1 MTASIDYADKIDK
14 LLRKAAGNDSE
25 AEAEAL
31 REKAYAMMAKY
42 SIDQA
47 EIEARRRATGE
58 QVTEKIV
65 TKTIKVTGIFR
76 YGLVVMSSQ
85 IIDALENIGVQA
97 YMIDKQSAFVRQQN
111 GSPKFREAIDFVV
124 AGYESDVDQTV
135 LLLTSLQ
142 MQAAAAMTT
151 WWKNDPKHEYYAR
164 GLAFRSKRSFIEM
177 FGVGAGQKIRLAQ
190 RRARATLSSG
200 SGAEV
205 AIRDKSRDVEEFLA
219 DKGLTVKAKR
229 RKDGSWEAR
238 DSGYDAGQRA
248 NTGDPGVG
256 RTERKA
262 IT

>member
-1 MTASIDYADKIDK
+1 MTGAIDYADKIDK
-14 LLRKAAGNDSE
+14 LLRKATSTDAE

-47 EIEARRRATGE
+47 EIEARRRAAGE
-58 QVTEKIV
+58 QVIEKIV
-65 TKTIKVTGIFR
+65 TKTIKITGIFR
-76 YGLVVMSSQ
+76 YGLATMSTQ
-85 IIDALENIGVQA
+85 IILALENIGVQG
-97 YMIDKQSAFVRQQN
+97 YMVDKQFAIVRQQN

-124 AGYESDVDQTV
+124 AGYESDVDQTI

-142 MQAAAAMTT
+142 IQAATAMTT
-151 WWKNDPKHEYYAR
+151 WWKSDPSHERFAR

-200 SGAEV
+200 SGAEI
-205 AIRDKSRDVEEFLA
+205 AIRDKSQDVEEFLA
-219 DKGLTVKAKR
+219 DKGLVVKAKR
-229 RKDGSWEAR
+229 RKAGAWEAR
-238 DSGYDAGQRA
+238 DSGYNAGQRA